1 MLTPAAPPS
10 RPVFAPRLATAIAAT
25 ACLTAPALPAQT
37 SDSTLLVRNVTL
49 IHPETGATPGVD
61 ILVAGNRI
69 SAVGPT
75 GSLAAPIAT
84 RSIDGSGRF
93 AIPGLWDMHVH
104 LSVAGESALPQ
115 FVAHGV
121 LGVRDM
127 GSDPWEPL
135 RRYRNEALAGRRI
148 GPRIAIAG
156 PIVDGPTPSWPL
168 RITAE
173 SPEQGRAAVD
183 SLAVAGTD
191 FVKVH
196 AQLDRPTYFA
206 IAQHARRLGMPFAGH
221 VPNGVTGL
229 EALAAGQR
237 SLEHLTGIPP
247 AGTPAF
253 DSTAKALVER
263 GAWVTPTLLVYWN
276 LTHREDAAVRN
287 DPRIAT
293 ISESAREFWETQKQ
307 GWSGDLSDAIMQRM
321 LASMRSST
329 GALASAGVKLLA
341 ATDLAFVFT
350 YPGSSLHDE
359 LGLLVEAGLSPL
371 QAIAAATV
379 EPARF
384 LGRERELGLIA
395 PGWFADLVLLDADP
409 LADIA
414 NTRRIAAVIANG
426 RLFERAALDA
436 MLAERGG

>member
-1 MLTPAAPPS
+1 MSLPS
-10 RPVFAPRLATAIAAT
+10 RPGSPRAVALRLALVVAT
-25 ACLTAPALPAQT
+25 AALVAAPHLSAQVADPAL
-37 SDSTLLVRNVTL
+37 LIRNVTV
-49 IHPETGATPGVD
+49 IHPEAGARPGLDV
-61 ILVAGNRI
+61 LVSGNRI
-69 SAVGPT
+69 AAVGPT
-75 GSLAAPIAT
+75 GSLAAPPAT
-84 RSIDGSGRF
+84 RTVDGSGRF

-135 RRYRNEALAGRRI
+135 RRHRADALAGRRV

-168 RITAE
+168 RITAA

-183 SLAVAGTD
+183 SLAIAGTD
-191 FVKVH
+191 LVKVH

-206 IAQHARRLGMPFAGH
+206 IAAHARRLDIPFAGH

-237 SLEHLTGIPP
+237 SLEHLTGVPP
-247 AGTPAF
+247 AATPGF
-253 DSTAKALVER
+253 DSTARALVER
-263 GAWVTPTLLVYWN
+263 GAWVTPTLLVYWT
-276 LTHREDAAVRN
+276 LAHREDDAVRN
-287 DPRIAT
+287 DPRAAT
-293 ISESAREFWETQKQ
+293 ISASAREFWEYQKT
-307 GWSGDLSDAIMQRM
+307 GWSGDMTIPAMERG
-321 LASMRSST
+321 LAMMRGSV

-341 ATDLAFVFT
+341 ATDLAFVYT
-350 YPGSSLHDE
+350 YPGSSLHEE
-359 LGLLVEAGLSPL
+359 LSLLVGAGLSPL
-371 QAIAAATV
+371 QALAAATI

-384 LGRERELGLIA
+384 LGRERELGSIA
-395 PGWFADLVLLDADP
+395 PGMLADLVLLDADP

-414 NTRRIAAVIANG
+414 NTRRIAAVVANG
-426 RLFERAALDA
+426 RLFDHAALDEL
-436 MLAERGG
+436 LAGSDD